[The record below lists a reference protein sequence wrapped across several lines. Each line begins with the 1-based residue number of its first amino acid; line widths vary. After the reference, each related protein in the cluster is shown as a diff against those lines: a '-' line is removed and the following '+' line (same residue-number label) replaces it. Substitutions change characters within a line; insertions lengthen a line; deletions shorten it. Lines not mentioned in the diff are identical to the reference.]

1 MAEMMVGKVWS
12 RGKDEFVKLN
22 STQST
27 IFPFLA
33 RIFNLDVVESFQNL
47 EVQ

>member
-12 RGKDEFVKLN
+12 HGKDEFVKLS

-33 RIFNLDVVESFQNL
+33 HIFNLDVVDSFQNL
-47 EVQ
+47 ELQ